1 MDRDEMIDWLVD
13 DDIDT
18 IKQGILNDD
27 YAYLSD
33 ILMFGKAINQ
43 WSNEELI
50 NEIKERGGF
59 NHG

>member
-1 MDRDEMIDWLVD
+1 MIDWLVD

-50 NEIKERGGF
+50 QEIKERGGF